1 MSLDLEIVI
10 VSWNVVD
17 LLEDC
22 LNSIYGAPG
31 ARLDAEGIL
40 HLGSSYT
47 AKVHVVDNASSDGS
61 PQMVRERFPAVD
73 FVASSENLGFT
84 RGNNLA
90 LRRCQATYVLLL
102 NPDTR
107 IVDDALTKMLD
118 YIKDHPDVGVLGPQ
132 LRHGDGSLQSSRRRF
147 PTFVTAL
154 MESTLLQ
161 QWCPDNRWAQRY
173 YVQDIPAD
181 RVQDVDWVT
190 GACMLVRREV
200 LCTVGLLDEVF
211 FMYSEELDWCR
222 RIVDA
227 GWRIVYF
234 PRAVIIHYGGRSSEQ
249 VVAERHIH
257 FQRSKVLYFRKHHGP
272 VVAEVLRFFILGTCL
287 FQVMEEGLKYVVGH
301 KRPLRRARLK
311 AYAKVLRSGLRR
323 DMSIRKDA

>member
-10 VSWNVVD
+10 VSWNVVK

-40 HLGSSYT
+40 HLGSYT

-61 PQMVRERFPAVD
+61 PKMVRDRFPAVD
-73 FVASSENLGFT
+73 LVASSENLGFT

-90 LRRCQATYVLLL
+90 LRRCQARYVLLL

-107 IVDDALTKMLD
+107 IVADALTKMLD
-118 YIKDHPDVGVLGPQ
+118 YMEDHPDVGVLGPQ
-132 LRHGDGSLQSSRRRF
+132 LRYGDGSPQSSRRRF
-147 PTFVTAL
+147 PTFMTAL

-161 QWCPDNRWAQRY
+161 QWFPENRWAQRY
-173 YVQDIPAD
+173 YVQDVPGEE
-181 RVQDVDWVT
+181 VQDVDWVT

-200 LCTVGLLDEVF
+200 VRAVGPLDEAF

-227 GWRIVYF
+227 GWRVVYF
-234 PRAVIIHYGGRSSEQ
+234 PRAVVVHYEGRSSDQ

-257 FQRSKVLYFRKHHGP
+257 FQRSKVLYFRKHHSR
-272 VVAEVLRFFILGTCL
+272 VMAETLRLFILGTYF
-287 FQVMEEGLKYVVGH
+287 FQVVEEGLKYVVGH
-301 KRPLRRARLK
+301 RRTLRRARLG

-323 DMSIRKDA
+323 GALVEKDA